1 MKSMV
6 CLCLLLGFLAS
17 CATNPVSKGHDFVLM
32 SEKEELNLGK
42 QLNAQYHQQLTLL
55 DEKDPLVVYVNEI
68 GQKIAKVA
76 DRPDL
81 FYHFYVVDDA
91 TINAF
96 ALPGGYIY
104 IHRGLLNYL
113 NSEAELAAVL
123 GHEIGHVTARHAVKR
138 YTQVKAYQ
146 VGMTMAS
153 IFIPIQPVA
162 GNLSNLLAAT
172 LISGYGRE
180 QELQAD
186 ELALKYTPQA
196 GYDPDA
202 VAQLLNT
209 LQRLEALDKKEQKDV
224 GNKVHEYHGA
234 FASHPETKQR
244 IADVEAKEQR
254 LHQQGF
260 INHDRFLSMLDGYP
274 YGDSAKDGA
283 VVGQRFLHPNLHL
296 QLSFPKRWVM
306 KNTARALTARVRKE
320 KAYFKLSLQTLVKRQ
335 SPKEVLQDMFRKQTI
350 TYIKKDMILGHEAAH
365 AHVEGHAPNMKAA
378 AMDVTVWTLGEQA
391 FVMTM
396 WAKKDAFAN
405 YEKDFNSIGLSLKP
419 FDAKTDQGIP
429 RMALHLW
436 KQDDS
441 WQSLAKQSHDI
452 LGKFTAERLAVL
464 NGMSLQQ
471 KPKQGDVIK
480 IVK

>member
-1 MKSMV
+1 MKGIIY
-6 CLCLLLGFLAS
+6 LCTLLALLPS

-42 QLNAQYHQQLTLL
+42 QLNVQYHQQFVLL
-55 DEKDPLVVYVNEI
+55 NDKDPLAVYVNEV
-68 GQKIAKVA
+68 GQKVAKVS

-91 TINAF
+91 IINAF

-123 GHEIGHVTARHAVKR
+123 AHEVGHVTARHAVKR

-172 LISGYGRE
+172 FISGFGRE
-180 QELQAD
+180 QELQSD
-186 ELALKYTPQA
+186 ELALTYIPKA
-196 GYDPDA
+196 GYDPYA

-209 LQRLEALDKKEQKDV
+209 LKRLEDLDKKEQKDMGDQV
-224 GNKVHEYHGA
+224 REYHGA

-244 IADVEAKEQR
+244 IADVEVKEQR

-260 INHDRFLSMLDGYP
+260 INHDRFLSKIDGYP

-283 VVGQRFLHPNLHL
+283 VVGQRFLHPKLHL
-296 QLSFPKRWVM
+296 QLLFPKRWVI
-306 KNTARALTARVRKE
+306 KNR
-320 KAYFKLSLQTLVKRQ
+320 
-335 SPKEVLQDMFRKQTI
+335 P
-350 TYIKKDMILGHEAAH
+350 
-365 AHVEGHAPNMKAA
+365 
-378 AMDVTVWTLGEQA
+378 
-391 FVMTM
+391 
-396 WAKKDAFAN
+396 
-405 YEKDFNSIGLSLKP
+405 
-419 FDAKTDQGIP
+419 
-429 RMALHLW
+429 
-436 KQDDS
+436 
-441 WQSLAKQSHDI
+441 
-452 LGKFTAERLAVL
+452 
-464 NGMSLQQ
+464 
-471 KPKQGDVIK
+471 
-480 IVK
+480 